1 MVRAID
7 FHRTATFRVALV
19 AALLCAA
26 LATTAQ
32 EAFEDFGVWIAGE
45 YETEL
50 FPDLDLAVE
59 QEFRLEDNARTLGR
73 MHTNI
78 GLGYKL
84 YGPLRLGANYRFI
97 SNRRGNGFFA
107 YRHRA
112 TADLILRERYR
123 RWRFTYR
130 GRIQWDFKGYGYG
143 DEMDM
148 GPARKFR
155 NKFQLQF
162 QVDRRT
168 AVYGDFNVRA
178 VIFDPGEPSDEWYI
192 NRFRYRAGLKYM
204 TSEYGSVNL
213 FFQHDRD
220 VNIAE
225 PEHLYIVGVGF
236 GFENWKPLFR

>member
-1 MVRAID
+1 
-7 FHRTATFRVALV
+7 
-19 AALLCAA
+19 
-26 LATTAQ
+26 
-32 EAFEDFGVWIAGE
+32 
-45 YETEL
+45 
-50 FPDLDLAVE
+50 
-59 QEFRLEDNARTLGR
+59 
-73 MHTNI
+73 
-78 GLGYKL
+78 
-84 YGPLRLGANYRFI
+84 
-97 SNRRGNGFFA
+97 
-107 YRHRA
+107 
-112 TADLILRERYR
+112 
-123 RWRFTYR
+123 
-130 GRIQWDFKGYGYG
+130 
-143 DEMDM
+143 MDM

-155 NKFQLQF
+155 NKFQVQF

-192 NRFRYRAGLKYM
+192 NRFRYRAGVKYM